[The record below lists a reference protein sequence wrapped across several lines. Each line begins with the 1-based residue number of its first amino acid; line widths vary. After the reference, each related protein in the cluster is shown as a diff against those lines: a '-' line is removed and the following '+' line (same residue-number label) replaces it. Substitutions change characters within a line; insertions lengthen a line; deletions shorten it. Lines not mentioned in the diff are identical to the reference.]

1 MPDVRELQEF
11 LDAHRIR
18 DLADVTTAAEFCRHV
33 GLHRSR
39 VNAWRT
45 RGYIALDG
53 TRVYVKP
60 IAERPSRSGRR
71 PTPIYAAVD
80 LAAAE
85 HATRFRAPDRANP
98 YIAVLQRIKRA
109 ERRAT

>member
-1 MPDVRELQEF
+1 MPDVSELQEV
-11 LDAHRIR
+11 LDAHGIR
-18 DLADVTTAAEFCRHV
+18 SRADVTTAAEFCRRA

-53 TRVYVKP
+53 TRVHVEP

-71 PTPIYAAVD
+71 PTPIYATAD
-80 LAAAE
+80 LEAAE
-85 HATRFRAPDRANP
+85 LATRLRAPDRANP
-98 YIAVLQRIKRA
+98 CIAGWQRIKRA